1 MSGRL
6 HIFYLV
12 KIFMTVNFCNSVF
25 RAGLQLLAGIINSI
39 SLTLL
44 NYHILIFIVELSY
57 VYSLPFQASL
67 FIL

>member
-1 MSGRL
+1 
-6 HIFYLV
+6 
-12 KIFMTVNFCNSVF
+12 MTVNFCIIVF

-44 NYHILIFIVELSY
+44 NYRILISIAELSY

-67 FIL
+67 FVL

>member
-1 MSGRL
+1 
-6 HIFYLV
+6 
-12 KIFMTVNFCNSVF
+12 MTVNFCNSVF

>member
-1 MSGRL
+1 MSGRS

-12 KIFMTVNFCNSVF
+12 QIFMTVNFCNIVF
-25 RAGLQLLAGIINSI
+25 RARLQLLAGIVDSI

-44 NYHILIFIVELSY
+44 NCHILISIAELSY
-57 VYSLPFQASL
+57 VYSLTSQASL